1 VQREADQF
9 RQISQDEREK
19 AETEADDAL
28 EKVTGE
34 LDKEIEKIDSD
45 ETLTLIEKRQ
55 RMEIATQRKQRELDV
70 EKANIDREKAEKLE
84 QLKAREQRQIKQTE
98 NNFRFWAVLF
108 PPIPSILLGMLV
120 LGLRLTA
127 EQKDIEEVRRLS
139 RQ

>member
-1 VQREADQF
+1 MQREADQF
-9 RQISQDEREK
+9 RQNSQDEREK
-19 AETEADDAL
+19 AEQEAEDAL

-34 LDKEIEKIDSD
+34 LDKEIGKIDAD
-45 ETLTLIEKRQ
+45 ETLSRIEKSE
-55 RMEIATQRKQRELDV
+55 RMKIATQRKQRELDV
-70 EKANIDREKAEKLE
+70 EKANIDREKAEKLQ

-98 NNFRFWAVLF
+98 NEFRFWAVIF

-120 LGLRLTA
+120 LGLRLMA